1 MTGTTRASDTP
12 LGVKLRAEFPPAEEI
27 LYWIDMDAY
36 CLLIEGD
43 QQDTRVNDSHNKR
56 KDDQLSTMTGELRRR
71 SFQEGKE
78 SLLQYPEKCN
88 LYELDENDD
97 MNHPVKPEQ
106 QRNNGSVAARH
117 TRVSSNEDVAHGS
130 GFYTSLVLT
139 IVLTSL
145 AAWTRY
151 RDIVSAKKVT
161 WDEAHFGK
169 FGSYYIRGEH
179 YFDVHPPLAKMLVAL
194 SGILAGYDGSYNFD
208 PGKDYPDINYR
219 FMRLFNATFGVMV
232 VPIAYWTAREL
243 RLSKTGATLT
253 ATMVMLDNA
262 YVLISRYILLD
273 SMLLAATALVVLCLT
288 KFRNVRHK
296 AFTPKWWCWLAM
308 TGMSI
313 GLVSSMKWVGL
324 FATALVGLYT
334 IEELWNLFGDLSI
347 PKSSYVGHWVARVVF
362 LIVLPVSIYTS
373 LFALHFRILTNSGP
387 GDSNMSSLFQ
397 AGLKGNDFKQSPIEV
412 AFDSKVTIRNTAY
425 GGNLLHSHRDT
436 YPDGSRQQQITC
448 YGHKDANNNFSF
460 QRPWGANHTDA
471 IQILR
476 HGDVVRLVH
485 ELTGRNLHSHR
496 IHAPLTAEHWEV
508 SGYGNPKKGDANDE
522 WVLEIIGEQGSSAQD
537 GTLRSLS
544 TTFRLRHRVLGCIL
558 TANRA
563 QALPAWGSHQTEVH
577 CNQNAHTKSSSSI
590 WNIEQHWNSK
600 LEPGGRAH
608 SKSVFWNDFKQ
619 LNVAMMGANN
629 ALVPDPDKFDNL
641 ASNPSQW
648 PLLTV
653 GMRMC
658 TWSHDEIKF
667 YLVGN
672 PIVWWSSTASLGVFM
687 AALAYYSIMLHRQAS
702 LTSTVYD
709 GTVASV
715 LQHSPQ
721 DNLESRR
728 PGSKR
733 EWPTVMSPGEWDHF
747 VFVGKML
754 VGGWFLHYL
763 PFWIMARITY
773 LHHYFP
779 ALYFSILLCGYMV
792 DHLVQR
798 VARNNVVKAVAW
810 IMAFSIVVSTFIW
823 FWPATYGIHG
833 PASETMD
840 NRQWRASWDIIDS
853 FAPRTFL

>member
-1 MTGTTRASDTP
+1 MTD
-12 LGVKLRAEFPPAEEI
+12 
-27 LYWIDMDAY
+27 
-36 CLLIEGD
+36 
-43 QQDTRVNDSHNKR
+43 
-56 KDDQLSTMTGELRRR
+56 ELRRR
-71 SFQEGKE
+71 SVPEGKE
-78 SLLQYPEKCN
+78 SVLQYPEKCN

-97 MNHPVKPEQ
+97 LNHPVKPEQ

-117 TRVSSNEDVAHGS
+117 TRVSSNEDEAHGS

-139 IVLTSL
+139 IILTSL

-208 PGKDYPDINYR
+208 AGKDYPDINYR

-232 VPIAYWTAREL
+232 IPIAYWTAREL

-273 SMLLAATALVVLCLT
+273 SMLLAATAFVVLCLT
-288 KFRNVRHK
+288 KFRNVRH
-296 AFTPKWWCWLAM
+296 
-308 TGMSI
+308 
-313 GLVSSMKWVGL
+313 
-324 FATALVGLYT
+324 
-334 IEELWNLFGDLSI
+334 N
-347 PKSSYVGHWVARVVF
+347 
-362 LIVLPVSIYTS
+362 
-373 LFALHFRILTNSGP
+373 GP
-387 GDSNMSSLFQ
+387 GDANMSSLFQ

-412 AFDSKVTIRNTAY
+412 AYGSKVTIRNTAY

-485 ELTGRNLHSHR
+485 KLTGRNLHSHR

-522 WVLEIIGEQGSSAQD
+522 WVLEIIGEQGNSARD

-563 QALPAWGSHQTEVH
+563 QALPAWGSHQTEVY

-600 LEPGGRAH
+600 LEPGGSAH

-619 LNVAMMGANN
+619 LNLAMMRANN

-672 PIVWWSSTASLGVFM
+672 PVVWWSSTASLGVFM

-721 DNLESRR
+721 DNLESHR

-733 EWPTVMSPGEWDHF
+733 ERPTVMSPGEWDHF

-798 VARNNVVKAVAW
+798 VARNNVAKAVAW